1 MVHLNLIVDCSGSM
15 GASAAT
21 WKEYTF
27 ARWEVARVVS
37 SIAIKA
43 LKKGD
48 SVQIVEF
55 ESFANVA
62 IPTTKEFS
70 GVILALTASGLRMD
84 DSSYKINK
92 PIFYPRGGT
101 NIAAGLQ
108 GALAGADK
116 REKNITV
123 IITDMWDKTGSHIFN
138 ALQADSSNQ
147 SGNKTNFKAFGDL
160 GPVYVCIITDL
171 SSEKDAQKGC
181 KNLSKSISKEYGFK
195 WNDCHVVAFDGTY
208 GPVIKWSDYLT
219 KIL

>member
-1 MVHLNLIVDCSGSM
+1 M
-15 GASAAT
+15 AADAAQ
-21 WKEYTF
+21 WKKYTF
-27 ARWEVARVVS
+27 ARWEVARIVS
-37 SIAIKA
+37 AIAIKE
-43 LKKGD
+43 LREGD

-55 ESFANVA
+55 ESQPTVA
-62 IPTTKEFS
+62 IPITKELS
-70 GVILALTASGLRMD
+70 GVILALTAYNREV
-84 DSSYKINK
+84 NK
-92 PIFYPRGGT
+92 MLFYPRGGT

-108 GALAGADK
+108 AALAGADK

-123 IITDMWDKTGSHIFN
+123 IITDMWDKPGSYIFN

-160 GPVYVCIITDL
+160 GPVYVCIITDI
-171 SSEKDAQKGC
+171 SAEKDAQEGC

-208 GPVIKWSDYLT
+208 DPVLQWGNHLQ